1 MGTTPNF
8 AIPYPEPPD
17 FVADGATQMENLAE
31 RSDLALFAL
40 GMGRNRLING
50 DMRVSQRG
58 TSFTAGA
65 NNDDTYTLDRWT
77 LLSDGNDIVDVTLA
91 NVAPTAG
98 LFSIGL
104 DVETVNKK
112 FGIIQIIEQR
122 NIVGMFNQPVT
133 LSFSARTSGSSIGN
147 LKAVILSWNSTADTV
162 TSDVVSAWGADG
174 VTPTF
179 AANWT
184 AENTPQNL
192 APSNTWTRYSIT
204 ATLDTA
210 STNNVAVFIWCD
222 DMTTTLGDFLY
233 ITDVQLEVG
242 SLATPFER
250 KTMSELFLDCQRY
263 YFMITARKA
272 SDQPI
277 SDGHWYNVNS
287 FWMTIRF
294 PVPMRIEP
302 TSFTLDSGTY
312 GVYTAA
318 NLYSVSTSSQYQ
330 ANSTGAIV
338 NFTTT
343 SSPTLG
349 YGGFAIV
356 NSLDKG
362 LRWSAEL

>member
-8 AIPYPEPPD
+8 AIPYPEPTD

-50 DMRVSQRG
+50 DFRVAQRG
-58 TSFTAGA
+58 TSFVAGA
-65 NNDDTYTLDRWT
+65 NNDDTYNLDRWT
-77 LLSDGNDIVDVTLA
+77 LLSDGNDIVDVTQA

-174 VTPTF
+174 VTPTW
-179 AANWT
+179 ATNWT

-250 KTMSELFLDCQRY
+250 KTFSEVLMECQRY
-263 YFMITARKA
+263 YEKSYNSATAIGTATELNCVSMFTVSYTGTLRAVGRWATPKRNTPTVQLYNTVDGTAGTITVT
-272 SDQPI
+272 
-277 SDGHWYNVNS
+277 GWGN
-287 FWMTIRF
+287 TIYGGDFQQDRF
-294 PVPMRIEP
+294 YAGV
-302 TSFTLDSGTY
+302 GTVTGT
-312 GVYTAA
+312 GVTFHYTA
-318 NLYSVSTSSQYQ
+318 VS
-330 ANSTGAIV
+330 
-338 NFTTT
+338 
-343 SSPTLG
+343 
-349 YGGFAIV
+349 
-356 NSLDKG
+356 
-362 LRWSAEL
+362 EL

>member
-8 AIPYPEPPD
+8 AIPYPEPTD

-50 DMRVSQRG
+50 DFRVAQRG
-58 TSFTAGA
+58 TSFVAGA
-65 NNDDTYTLDRWT
+65 NNDDTYNLDRWT
-77 LLSDGNDIVDVTLA
+77 LLSDGNDIVDVTQA

-174 VTPTF
+174 VTPTW
-179 AANWT
+179 ATNWT

-250 KTMSELFLDCQRY
+250 KLMNAVVDECQRY
-263 YFMITARKA
+263 YMKWVVSSNNGRIAMGIASGTGDSAFLLPFKVQPRIILGTATVGGSLKISDTVTAFTVFVLSRFDVICSDDYFGVQCTSSGLTTYRPLFLQGDGGVTAHVA
-272 SDQPI
+272 SD
-277 SDGHWYNVNS
+277 
-287 FWMTIRF
+287 M
-294 PVPMRIEP
+294 
-302 TSFTLDSGTY
+302 
-312 GVYTAA
+312 
-318 NLYSVSTSSQYQ
+318 
-330 ANSTGAIV
+330 
-338 NFTTT
+338 
-343 SSPTLG
+343 
-349 YGGFAIV
+349 
-356 NSLDKG
+356 
-362 LRWSAEL
+362 EL

>member
-8 AIPYPEPPD
+8 AIPYPEPTD

-50 DMRVSQRG
+50 DFRVAQRG
-58 TSFTAGA
+58 TSFVAPNA
-65 NNDDTYTLDRWT
+65 NNDDTYNLDRWT
-77 LLSDGNDIVDVTLA
+77 LLSDGNDIVDVTQA

-147 LKAVILSWNSTADTV
+147 LKAVILAWNSTADTV

-174 VTPTF
+174 VTPTW
-179 AANWT
+179 ATNWT

-242 SLATPFER
+242 ALATPFER
-250 KTMSELFLDCQRY
+250 KLMNETFDDCQRY
-263 YFMITARKA
+263 CTTLSYSNGVGVGVGMNNTSNGSNFVIE
-272 SDQPI
+272 
-277 SDGHWYNVNS
+277 
-287 FWMTIRF
+287 F
-294 PVPMRIEP
+294 PSSMRIAP
-302 TSFTLDSGTY
+302 SATITGLLAGLDSGGT
-312 GVYTAA
+312 GRGFA
-318 NLYSVSTSSQYQ
+318 SSSF
-330 ANSTGAIV
+330 NSFSPTNAGLSASGGF
-338 NFTTT
+338 NFTAGHACYIYAQAVGYVIIF
-343 SSPTLG
+343 SS
-349 YGGFAIV
+349 
-356 NSLDKG
+356 
-362 LRWSAEL
+362 EL

>member
-8 AIPYPEPPD
+8 AIPYPEPTD
-17 FVADGATQMENLAE
+17 FVADGATQMENIAE

-58 TSFTAGA
+58 TSFVAGA
-65 NNDDTYTLDRWT
+65 NNDDTYNLDRWT
-77 LLSDGNDIVDVTLA
+77 LLSDGNDIVDVTQA

-147 LKAVILSWNSTADTV
+147 LKAVILAWNSTADTV

-250 KTMSELFLDCQRY
+250 KPFSQVLYECHRY
-263 YFMITARKA
+263 FVDAGTYTGGSAGV
-272 SDQPI
+272 SYLNTSP
-277 SDGHWYNVNS
+277 
-287 FWMTIRF
+287 FWIIGQF
-294 PVPMRIEP
+294 SLPAPMRVTP
-302 TSFTLDSGTY
+302 TVNGITTSTMQYTNGAGSGA
-312 GVYTAA
+312 GVTSVLTSGGSA
-318 NLYSVSTSSQYQ
+318 LQKFFVIFSVS
-330 ANSTGAIV
+330 
-338 NFTTT
+338 
-343 SSPTLG
+343 G
-349 YGGFAIV
+349 YGFQTSV
-356 NSLDKG
+356 NCTPTAG
-362 LRWSAEL
+362 ITVTAEM